1 MKVELATDRRGLP
14 LALVVA
20 AANRSEPELAEHVL
34 EVLPHRVELPPVVTV
49 VADRG
54 YDSDPLRDRLAV
66 AGYDLVSP
74 HRKNRKR
81 PSRNDGR
88 RLRRYKRR
96 WTVERSIAWLHNY
109 RRLLVRHERQVLLF
123 QGFAQLAC
131 ALIAVARL

>member
-1 MKVELATDRRGLP
+1 VKVEVATDRRGLP
-14 LALVVA
+14 LGLVVA
-20 AANRSEPELAEHVL
+20 AANRPEAELAEHL
-34 EVLPHRVELPPVVTV
+34 LDVLPYRVALPPVVTV

-54 YDSDPLRDRLAV
+54 YDSDPLRDRLAA

-88 RLRRYKRR
+88 KLRRYKRR
-96 WTVERSIAWLHNY
+96 WTVERAIAWLHNY

>member
-1 MKVELATDRRGLP
+1 MKVEVATDRRGLP

-20 AANRSEPELAEHVL
+20 AANRPEPELAEHL
-34 EVLPHRVELPPVVTV
+34 LDILPHRVELPAVVTV

-54 YDSDPLRDRLAV
+54 YDCDPLRDRLAA

-88 RLRRYKRR
+88 KLRRYRRR
-96 WTVERSIAWLHNY
+96 WTVERTIGWLHNY
-109 RRLLVRHERQVLLF
+109 RRLLVRHERQSLLF
-123 QGFAQLAC
+123 AGFAQLAC

>member
-1 MKVELATDRRGLP
+1 MKVEVLADRRGLP

-20 AANRSEPELAEHVL
+20 SANTPEPQLAEHL
-34 EVLPHRVELPPVVTV
+34 LDLLPYRVGLPPVVTV

-54 YDSDPLRDRLAV
+54 YDSDPLRDRLAA

-74 HRKNRKR
+74 HRRNRTR

-88 RLRRYKRR
+88 KLRRYRRR
-96 WTVERSIAWLHNY
+96 WTVERTIAWLHNY
-109 RRLLVRHERQVLLF
+109 RRLLVRHERHSLLF

-131 ALIAVARL
+131 AFIAAARL

>member
-1 MKVELATDRRGLP
+1 VKVEVAADRRGLP

-20 AANRSEPELAEHVL
+20 AADRPEPELAEHL
-34 EVLPHRVELPPVVTV
+34 LAILPARVALPPVVTV

-54 YDSDPLRDRLAV
+54 YDSDPLRGRLAA

-74 HRKNRKR
+74 HRRNRKR

-88 RLRRYKRR
+88 KLRRYRRR
-96 WTVERSIAWLHNY
+96 WTIERTIAWLHNY

-123 QGFAQLAC
+123 QGFAQLAS

>member
-1 MKVELATDRRGLP
+1 VKVGLATDRRGLP

-20 AANRSEPELAEHVL
+20 AANRSEPELAEHL
-34 EVLPHRVELPPVVTV
+34 LDTLPARAELPATVAV

-54 YDSDPLRDRLAV
+54 YASDPLRDRLAG
-66 AGYDLVSP
+66 AGYDLISP
-74 HRKNRKR
+74 HRRNRKR

-88 RLRRYKRR
+88 KLRRYRRR
-96 WTVERSIAWLHNY
+96 WAVERTIAWLRNY
-109 RRLLVRHERQVLLF
+109 RRLLVRHERQVPLF

>member
-1 MKVELATDRRGLP
+1 MKVEVATDRRGLP

-20 AANRSEPELAEHVL
+20 AANRPEPELAEHLL
-34 EVLPHRVELPPVVTV
+34 ELLPSRVGLPPVVTV

-54 YDSDPLRDRLAV
+54 YDSDPLRDRLAA

-74 HRKNRKR
+74 HRRNRKR

-88 RLRRYKRR
+88 KLRRYKRR
-96 WTVERSIAWLHNY
+96 WRVERTIAWLHNY
-109 RRLLVRHERQVLLF
+109 RRLLVRHERYGYLF